1 MNKKSKAFKYFS
13 LKLAEQAN
21 LVHGFFTRE
30 GGVSKDL
37 HFQSLNCNLASS
49 DSKKNVITNREII
62 SNNLGFPHNKLITV
76 TQIHSNRTITI
87 KEGNEHIK
95 HPEADA
101 LVTNLPGIL
110 LGIKTADCVP
120 ILFFDSKKQIVAAA
134 HAGWKGAIS
143 GIADN
148 TVAAMQ
154 NLGADI
160 SDIICVIGPCIQ
172 QASYEVDESFY
183 NNFII
188 DNPSNRKFFID
199 SKQADHYMFDLPA
212 YCVERLKI
220 MGIQHIDNLGRD
232 TYSNPEFFSY
242 RRATHE
248 KSFNKE
254 GKVEYGTQLSVVGIQ
269 P

>member
-1 MNKKSKAFKYFS
+1 MNKESKTFKYSS

-21 LVHGFFTRE
+21 LVHGFFTRK

-62 SNNLGFPHNKLITV
+62 SNSLGFPYNKLITV
-76 TQIHSNRTITI
+76 TQTHSNHVITM
-87 KEGNEHIK
+87 KDGDEHIK
-95 HPEADA
+95 HPAADA

-120 ILFFDSKKQIVAAA
+120 ILFFDPKEKIIAAA
-134 HAGWKGAIS
+134 HAGWKGAVS
-143 GIADN
+143 GIIDN
-148 TVAAMQ
+148 TIAAMQ
-154 NLGADI
+154 NLGANI
-160 SDIICVIGPCIQ
+160 ADIICVIGPCIQ
-172 QASYEVDESFY
+172 QVSYEVDEKFY
-183 NNFII
+183 NNFISV
-188 DNPSNRKFFID
+188 NPTSREFFID

-212 YCVERLKI
+212 YCMARLKNI
-220 MGIQHIDNLGRD
+220 GIQHIDNLGID

-254 GKVEYGTQLSVVGIQ
+254 GKMEYGTQLSVVGMCS
-269 P
+269 

>member
-1 MNKKSKAFKYFS
+1 MNKESKTFKYS
-13 LKLAEQAN
+13 GLKLAEQAN
-21 LVHGFFTRE
+21 LAHGFFTRK

-62 SNNLGFPHNKLITV
+62 SNSLGFSHNKLITV
-76 TQIHSNRTITI
+76 TQIHSNRVISI
-87 KEGNEHIK
+87 KDGDEHIK
-95 HPEADA
+95 HPVADA

-110 LGIKTADCVP
+110 LGIKTADCAP
-120 ILFFDSKKQIVAAA
+120 ILFFDPKKQIIAAA

-143 GIADN
+143 GIIGN
-148 TVAAMQ
+148 TIAAMQ
-154 NLGADI
+154 NLGANI
-160 SDIICVIGPCIQ
+160 ADIICVIGPCIQ

-183 NNFII
+183 NNFISVK
-188 DNPSNRKFFID
+188 PASSKFFIN

-220 MGIQHIDNLGRD
+220 IGIQHIDNLGID

-248 KSFNKE
+248 KNFNKD
-254 GKVEYGTQLSVVGIQ
+254 GKAEYGTQLSVVGIL
-269 P
+269 